1 MKSIV
6 LKKAFVATL
15 CMIGFISC
23 QNTSTS
29 NFNEVRISGTITNPI
44 IDSVFFSAADT
55 TFSSKVNSNGTFEI
69 SISSDTSL
77 YLGFSH
83 GEYSSM
89 YVKPGDVIELSINT
103 NEFDETLLYK
113 GSAESSYL
121 AKKYLIKEQ
130 FNFRSREF
138 YLGSVDDYKA
148 VLEGYKSSLLN
159 SNPTTIDTNFMNKEA
174 ALVSDDVSYWLER
187 KEQLMSKYEVDF
199 REFMFAKK
207 SLVDEHYDWAYA
219 QDSLDLTSFNEL
231 MDRYKDTLTVLLANT
246 IKKEETIQD
255 QLELLENELKSRLE
269 RKLALLNQP
278 KNGEAYVDFTYPN
291 TKEEEVSLSSF
302 MGRMVYVDVWATW
315 CGPCKAEI
323 PSLQTLEHDY
333 SGKDVVFLSVSV
345 DRVKEDWLEMVEEK
359 ELGGVQLWADG
370 WSQITKDYAIFS
382 IPRFMLFSADGKVI
396 SNDAPRPSNP
406 EIRVLFDAHLT
417 E

>member
-1 MKSIV
+1 MNSIV

-15 CMIGFISC
+15 GIIGFISC

-29 NFNEVRISGTITNPI
+29 NSNEVRISGTITNPI
-44 IDSVFFSAADT
+44 FDSVFFSAADT

-69 SISSDTSL
+69 SISTDTSL
-77 YLGFSH
+77 YLGFSY
-83 GEYSSM
+83 GEYTSM

-103 NEFDETLLYK
+103 NEFDETILYK
-113 GSAESSYL
+113 GSGESSYL
-121 AKKYLIKEQ
+121 AKKYLIEEQ
-130 FNFRSREF
+130 FNFLSRDF

-148 VLEGYKSSLLN
+148 VLEGYKSSLLS
-159 SNPTTIDTNFMNKEA
+159 SNATTIDTNFMNKEA
-174 ALVSDDVSYWLER
+174 ALVSDDLSYWLER

-207 SLVDEHYDWAYA
+207 SLVDEHYDWGYA

-246 IKKEETIQD
+246 IKKEETIQA

-291 TKEEEVSLSSF
+291 TKGEEVSLSSF

-345 DRVKEDWLEMVEEK
+345 DKVKEDWLEMVKEK

-370 WSQITKDYAIFS
+370 WSQITKDYAIFG

-396 SNDAPRPSNP
+396 SNDAPRPSDP

-417 E
+417 K